1 MPLRGFFDNLPLKA
15 VSLGIAVVLWF
26 VIAGEKTSERGLAVP
41 VELQNVPTNLEM
53 TGEAL
58 NTVEVRL
65 RASPGIIHAL
75 GPGEISAQVDLAGS
89 GEGERIIHLS
99 PESIRVPFGVR
110 VVKITPSILTLN
122 FERTLQK
129 VVPVRPRLLGRPA
142 PGREVT
148 EVTSEPAEVR
158 ISGPKSR
165 VQEVESAFTEPVS
178 LEGAAA
184 DVTEAVSVGLED
196 PMLRLLGD
204 PRVKVTARL
213 AEVKSQRTFQGLAV
227 AVRGGPAQLR
237 PATVRVTVAGPSSVL
252 DRLRPE
258 DLVPYVVFD
267 PAAPGAA
274 QPAAVVLELPRALPG
289 LSVVLVEPA
298 ELTLKPSGKRN

>member
-1 MPLRGFFDNLPLKA
+1 
-15 VSLGIAVVLWF
+15 
-26 VIAGEKTSERGLAVP
+26 
-41 VELQNVPTNLEM
+41 
-53 TGEAL
+53 
-58 NTVEVRL
+58 
-65 RASPGIIHAL
+65 
-75 GPGEISAQVDLAGS
+75 
-89 GEGERIIHLS
+89 
-99 PESIRVPFGVR
+99 
-110 VVKITPSILTLN
+110 
-122 FERTLQK
+122 LQK

-142 PGREVT
+142 PGREVI

-184 DVTEAVSVGLED
+184 DVTESVSVGLDD

-213 AEVKSQRTFQGLAV
+213 ADVKSLRVFEGLAV

-258 DLVPYVVFD
+258 DLTPYVVLD
-267 PAAPGAA
+267 PTAPGPT
-274 QPAAVVLELPRALPG
+274 QPAPVALDLPKAFPG
-289 LSVVLVEPA
+289 LSLVVVEPR
-298 ELTLKPSGKRN
+298 ELTLKSSGKRN

>member
-1 MPLRGFFDNLPLKA
+1 LSGLLDNLPMKA
-15 VSLGIAVVLWF
+15 VSLAIAVVLWF

-41 VELQNVPTNLEM
+41 VELQNVPINLEM
-53 TGEAL
+53 TGEAV

-89 GEGERIIHLS
+89 AEGERIIHLS
-99 PESIRVPFGVR
+99 PEAIRVPFGVR

-129 VVPVRPRLLGRPA
+129 VVPVRPRFLGRPA
-142 PGREVT
+142 PGREVI
-148 EVTSEPAEVR
+148 EVTSDPAEVH

-178 LEGAAA
+178 LEGASS

-196 PMLRLLGD
+196 PMLRLFGAA
-204 PRVKVTARL
+204 RVTVTARL
-213 AEVKSQRTFQGLAV
+213 AEIKARRTFDAVPV
-227 AVRGGPAQLR
+227 AVRGGVALVR
-237 PATVRVTVAGPSSVL
+237 PSVVQVTLAGPQASL
-252 DRLRPE
+252 DRLKPE
-258 DLVPYVVFD
+258 DLRPFVAIDSSLSGAVQ
-267 PAAPGAA
+267 AAKVA
-274 QPAAVVLELPRALPG
+274 LELPPAIPG
-289 LSVVLVEPA
+289 LSLVAVEPA
-298 ELTLKPSGKRN
+298 ELTLKLSGKRN

>member
-1 MPLRGFFDNLPLKA
+1 MSGLLDNLPLKA
-15 VSLGIAVVLWF
+15 ASLAIAVVLWF

-53 TGEAL
+53 TGEAI

-99 PESIRVPFGVR
+99 PETIRVPFGVR
-110 VVKITPSILTLN
+110 VVKITPAILTLN

-129 VVPVRPRLLGRPA
+129 VVPVRPRVLGRPA
-142 PGREVT
+142 PGREVV
-148 EVTSEPAEVR
+148 EVTSDPAEVR

-178 LEGAAA
+178 LEGASV

-196 PMLRLLGD
+196 PMLRLLGAA
-204 PRVKVTARL
+204 RVKVTARV
-213 AEVKSQRTFQGLAV
+213 AEVKARRTFEALPV
-227 AVRGGPAQLR
+227 TVRGGSGQVR
-237 PATVRVTVAGPSSVL
+237 PAVVRLTLTGPQASL
-252 DRLRPE
+252 DLLKPE
-258 DLVPYVVFD
+258 DLRPYVTA
-267 PAAPGAA
+267 PPSSPGAA
-274 QPAAVVLELPRALPG
+274 PAVKVTVDLPPALAG
-289 LSVVLVEPA
+289 LSVVAVEPA
-298 ELTLKPSGKRN
+298 ELTLKLSLKRD

>member
-1 MPLRGFFDNLPLKA
+1 LTGLLDNLPMKA
-15 VSLGIAVVLWF
+15 VSLAIAVVLWF

-41 VELQNVPTNLEM
+41 VELQNVPANLEM
-53 TGEAL
+53 TGEAV
-58 NTVEVRL
+58 NTVEIRL

-89 GEGERIIHLS
+89 AEGERIIHLT
-99 PESIRVPFGVR
+99 PEAIRVPFGVR

-129 VVPVRPRLLGRPA
+129 SIPVRPRLLGRPA

-148 EVTSEPAEVR
+148 EVTSDPPEVR

-178 LEGAAA
+178 LDGKST

-196 PMLRLLGD
+196 PMLRLLGS
-204 PRVKVTARL
+204 PRVKVTAHL
-213 AEVKSQRTFQGLAV
+213 GEIKPERTFEAVAV
-227 AVRGGPAQLR
+227 AVRGGGSVR
-237 PATVRVTVAGPSSVL
+237 PPTVRVILAGPQTVL
-252 DRLRPE
+252 DRLKPE
-258 DLVPYVVFD
+258 DLTPYVTVD
-267 PAAPGAA
+267 PNEEAAAPTAK
-274 QPAAVVLELPRALPG
+274 VVLDLPKAFPG
-289 LSVVLVEPA
+289 LSVVAVEPA
-298 ELTLKPSGKRN
+298 ELTLKHQEKRD

>member
-1 MPLRGFFDNLPLKA
+1 MQALLQNLPLKLA
-15 VSLGIAVVLWF
+15 SLGLAVLLWF

-41 VELQNVPTNLEM
+41 VELQNVPANLEM
-53 TGEAL
+53 TGEAV

-99 PESIRVPFGVR
+99 PEAIRVPFGVR
-110 VVKITPSILTLN
+110 VVKITPSILTLS

-148 EVTSEPAEVR
+148 EVTSDPAVVR
-158 ISGPKSR
+158 ISGPRSR
-165 VQEVESAFTEPVS
+165 VLEVESAFTEPVS
-178 LEGAAA
+178 LEGAGA
-184 DVTEAVSVGLED
+184 DVTEAVNVGLDD
-196 PMLRLLGD
+196 PMLRLMGS

-213 AEVKSQRTFQGLAV
+213 TEIKDRRTFEGLAV
-227 AVRGGPAQLR
+227 TVRGGPAQIH
-237 PATVRVTVAGPSSVL
+237 PATVRVTLAGPRTVL
-252 DRLRPE
+252 DRLRTE
-258 DLVPYVVFD
+258 DLHPYVTLD
-267 PAAPGAA
+267 PVGTGAA
-274 QPAAVVLELPRALPG
+274 QSATVALDLPTASPG

>member
-1 MPLRGFFDNLPLKA
+1 VTGLFENLPLKA
-15 VSLGIAVVLWF
+15 ASLGIAVVLWF

-41 VELQNVPTNLEM
+41 VELQNVPANLEM
-53 TGEAL
+53 TGEAV

-99 PESIRVPFGVR
+99 PEAIRVPFGVR
-110 VVKITPSILTLN
+110 VVKITPSILTLS

-148 EVTSEPAEVR
+148 EVTSDPAVVR
-158 ISGPKSR
+158 ISGPRSR
-165 VQEVESAFTEPVS
+165 VLEVESAFTEPVS
-178 LEGAAA
+178 LEGAGA
-184 DVTEAVSVGLED
+184 DVTEAVNVGLDD
-196 PMLRLLGD
+196 PMLRLMGS

-213 AEVKSQRTFQGLAV
+213 TEIKDRRTFEGLAV
-227 AVRGGPAQLR
+227 TVRGGPAQIH
-237 PATVRVTVAGPSSVL
+237 PATVRVTLAGPRTVL
-252 DRLRPE
+252 DRLRTE
-258 DLVPYVVFD
+258 DLHPYVTLD
-267 PAAPGAA
+267 PVGTGVA
-274 QPAAVVLELPRALPG
+274 QSATVALDLPTASPG

>member
-1 MPLRGFFDNLPLKA
+1 LNGLFDNLPMKA
-15 VSLGIAVVLWF
+15 VSLAIAVVLWF

-99 PESIRVPFGVR
+99 PETIRVPFGVR

-129 VVPVRPRLLGRPA
+129 IVPVRPRVLGRPA
-142 PGREVT
+142 PGREVI
-148 EVTSEPAEVR
+148 EVTSDPAEVR

-178 LEGAAA
+178 LEGASA

-196 PMLRLLGD
+196 PMLRLLGA
-204 PRVKVTARL
+204 PRVKVTARV
-213 AEVKSQRTFQGLAV
+213 AEVKARRTFEGLPV
-227 AVRGGPAQLR
+227 AVRGGSGQLR
-237 PATVRVTVAGPSSVL
+237 PAVVRLTLSGPQASL
-252 DRLRPE
+252 DRLKPE
-258 DLVPYVVFD
+258 DLRPYVTA
-267 PAAPGAA
+267 PPGSPGAA
-274 QPAAVVLELPRALPG
+274 QAARVAVDLPTALEG
-289 LSVVLVEPA
+289 LSVVAVEPA
-298 ELTLKPSGKRN
+298 ELTLKLSLKKD